1 MLKALVADDDLIYR
15 HFFSSVLRQLDFSVV
30 AEADNGQK
38 AVDLEVQYDPDLVL
52 LDIMMPGLNGFLA
65 LEEISVRV
73 PNTFIIMHTAID
85 DEEVKSRCRLAGAQD
100 YIVKAG
106 HLKLTAEKIIKHVRF
121 LRTRPFNR
129 VLPTI
134 TKS

>member
-1 MLKALVADDDLIYR
+1 MLKALVSDDDLIYR

-65 LEEISVRV
+65 LEKTV
-73 PNTFIIMHTAID
+73 
-85 DEEVKSRCRLAGAQD
+85 
-100 YIVKAG
+100 
-106 HLKLTAEKIIKHVRF
+106 
-121 LRTRPFNR
+121 
-129 VLPTI
+129 
-134 TKS
+134 